1 MAVAVS
7 ARPRPDARW
16 IAFAAAPLAAA
27 LGATAVV
34 SPVAAVGAVLALLFV
49 AIAFYDLALGVA
61 ILATVMFFKTLPV
74 ATGASLGAI
83 KVGGL
88 VLVLAALRR
97 SGTPLLLREHPL
109 VAYAATFLAAWALA
123 SSFWAYDVPQAAGYG
138 LRLTLNVAL
147 LFVIFAAIRHA
158 RSARWVVSGYLL
170 GAAAAALV
178 GLVQGPQGD
187 EERLAGSVG
196 DPNFLAAMLVPA
208 IVFAVFAFGWTRH
221 PAERWLLCLLLVL
234 FTVALLETQSRGG
247 LVALVVTL
255 AAGMVFGGRFRRHFA
270 AVCAAIAFVGLAY
283 FAAFATAEAV
293 GRITNPGGG
302 AGRSDLW
309 AVAAE
314 VVSDH
319 PLVGVGAGNFPIVA
333 PQYVTGTLDLP
344 EVQLVVDQ
352 PTVAHNT
359 YIGVLAELGVVG
371 LIAFAVVVLGRIR
384 ARPPS
389 GEGVR
394 TCTRSGARAPEPG
407 RAHQPG
413 GNADGLLLPVGPARE
428 PAVAAARP
436 RCRPE
441 RHRRATAT
449 RRRAAARVSGGRV
462 AVASEPERED
472 EERPQ
477 LAAVVLAP
485 GRVVVEEACDDLR
498 REEALPPQVLCRE
511 DVAREHLEV
520 GPEPGSERNGEPA
533 LGAAEDRPG
542 QERLGRPP

>member
-1 MAVAVS
+1 VAVAVS
-7 ARPRPDARW
+7 ARPRPDTRW

-97 SGTPLLLREHPL
+97 SGTPFLPREHPL

-158 RSARWVVSGYLL
+158 RSVRWVVSGYLL

-234 FTVALLETQSRGG
+234 FTIALLETQSRGG

-270 AVCAAIAFVGLAY
+270 ALTATIAFVGLAY

-371 LIAFAVVVLGRIR
+371 LSAFAVVVLAALALARRAVKAFAR
-384 ARPPS
+384 ARDPELELLSRAVLVGLVGMLTAFFFLS
-389 GEGVR
+389 GLHEN
-394 TCTRSGARAPEPG
+394 
-407 RAHQPG
+407 QLW
-413 GNADGLLLPVGPARE
+413 LLLGLAVGLNAI
-428 PAVAAARP
+428 A
-436 RCRPE
+436 
-441 RHRRATAT
+441 
-449 RRRAAARVSGGRV
+449 RRRQRDDAPLP
-462 AVASEPERED
+462 ASQADASP
-472 EERPQ
+472 
-477 LAAVVLAP
+477 
-485 GRVVVEEACDDLR
+485 
-498 REEALPPQVLCRE
+498 
-511 DVAREHLEV
+511 
-520 GPEPGSERNGEPA
+520 
-533 LGAAEDRPG
+533 
-542 QERLGRPP
+542 

>member
-74 ATGASLGAI
+74 CHGASRSDQS
-83 KVGGL
+83 
-88 VLVLAALRR
+88 RR
-97 SGTPLLLREHPL
+97 SRARARGAASQRHSAPAPGAPA

-178 GLVQGPQGD
+178 GLVQGPAGRTR
-187 EERLAGSVG
+187 ERLAGSVG

-302 AGRSDLW
+302 AGRSHLW

-319 PLVGVGAGNFPIVA
+319 PLVGVGAGHFPSS
-333 PQYVTGTLDLP
+333 
-344 EVQLVVDQ
+344 
-352 PTVAHNT
+352 
-359 YIGVLAELGVVG
+359 
-371 LIAFAVVVLGRIR
+371 
-384 ARPPS
+384 RPS
-389 GEGVR
+389 
-394 TCTRSGARAPEPG
+394 TSPG
-407 RAHQPG
+407 RSIC
-413 GNADGLLLPVGPARE
+413 
-428 PAVAAARP
+428 P
-436 RCRPE
+436 RCNWSSTS
-441 RHRRATAT
+441 RR
-449 RRRAAARVSGGRV
+449 
-462 AVASEPERED
+462 
-472 EERPQ
+472 
-477 LAAVVLAP
+477 
-485 GRVVVEEACDDLR
+485 
-498 REEALPPQVLCRE
+498 
-511 DVAREHLEV
+511 
-520 GPEPGSERNGEPA
+520 
-533 LGAAEDRPG
+533 
-542 QERLGRPP
+542 